1 MSSKTH
7 SGESPGRRVLFVED
21 EAGLRKAYER
31 FFASRYEMAFA
42 GTGVQAMDELQGFV
56 PDVVVM
62 DMRLPDTDG
71 IELLRR
77 MRAHRAD
84 LSVIITTSYVSMEP
98 MVEMLGIGH
107 SGYLVKPFDLDELSA
122 RIDAAG

>member
-1 MSSKTH
+1 
-7 SGESPGRRVLFVED
+7 
-21 EAGLRKAYER
+21 
-31 FFASRYEMAFA
+31 MAFA